1 MASIKDIKKR
11 IGTVKNTQ
19 QTTRAMK
26 MVSAAKLRRA
36 QEAIQNQRPYAKGI
50 SSLIRK
56 LSADESIGAHPLV
69 ARVGSHAAVLAPVVG
84 LDVAVLAAVVETA
97 GQVHAQAPVEDAY
110 LISGESA
117 ALVKKTI
124 LVLVT
129 SDRGLCGGFNSNV
142 IKAASKWMNAPE
154 NKSRSIEMAFVG
166 RRGHDFFK
174 NRPVKIAA
182 YYPESGGKVSFQ
194 KAKFLA
200 NSLVERF
207 QKGDV
212 EEIRVI
218 YNEFKNAATQEVV
231 VENFLPLRSTDV
243 APVGDV
249 SAQESTSVGNF
260 IVKPGAKEVFGELV
274 ARNFSIQCFRILL
287 ESQAGEHGARMSAM
301 ENATKN
307 AGEMIQSLT
316 LQYNKQRQAGITKEL
331 LEIISG
337 SESQKG

>member
-50 SSLIRK
+50 GGLIRR
-56 LSADESIGAHPLV
+56 LSADEAVGQHPLV
-69 ARVGSHAAVLAPVVG
+69 AQASG
-84 LDVAVLAAVVETA
+84 D
-97 GQVHAQAPVEDAY
+97 AQAEV
-110 LISGESA
+110 SA
-117 ALVKKTI
+117 EPKKTV
-124 LVLVT
+124 LLLVT
-129 SDRGLCGGFNSNV
+129 SDRGLCGGFNSYV
-142 IKAASKWMNAPE
+142 IKAATKWMNASE
-154 NKSRSIEMAFVG
+154 NKGRLVEMAFVG

-174 NRPVKIAA
+174 NRAVNVGA
-182 YYPESGGKVSFQ
+182 YYPEAGGKVSFQ
-194 KAKFLA
+194 KAKNLA
-200 NSLVERF
+200 TALVERY

-212 EEIRVI
+212 EEIKVI
-218 YNEFKNAATQEVV
+218 YNEFINAVTQVVV
-231 VENFLPLRSTDV
+231 VENFLPIRAAELTHAGETSGQGSLTSDS
-243 APVGDV
+243 APVNY
-249 SAQESTSVGNF
+249 SVR
-260 IVKPGAKEVFGELV
+260 PGAKEVFGELLS
-274 ARNFSIQCFRILL
+274 RNFSIQCFRILL